1 MFSDMKTTTNAP
13 LTMSGLWFLLDGIKA
28 LSAARRWNAVNA
40 LKGRI
45 AAERFAHPHL
55 ARWFEQADAA

>member
-1 MFSDMKTTTNAP
+1 MKNAP
-13 LTMSGLWFLLDGIKA
+13 LTMSALWFLLDGIKA
-28 LSAARRWNAVNA
+28 APARSRQNAVNA

-55 ARWFEQADAA
+55 TAWLVQAEAA